1 MLMRLSLLSH
11 HERLTFQFEPIAAHV
26 PHVHVVRRGGG
37 RSSSP
42 MNDQSH
48 EGTTSG
54 SSRRSRRDDQVRNA
68 VGRSERADA
77 DDSDLDSV
85 ALKDPDAAGVPQRH
99 SNAHALLDSRSCHRL
114 KLVQYTPPRGEP
126 HTCAAIWRNGD
137 YVRLASPLL
146 RTSNGLRDPNAY
158 VRQFPDS
165 LASLDTFEETMTW
178 LDAACY
184 AATDTRQVEVACQEH
199 PEWQLACVRYDG
211 GDAALRALGNLIQ
224 AARKG
229 ALPPKPLMRDCL
241 LELVRQVL
249 KSEPRLADSR
259 VDVALDETDDV
270 AILELGVDHL
280 VHVALL
286 PDVASSDAHRQAM
299 LANDRM
305 LLGRN
310 GWAQCL
316 LVVPSLKSR
325 EPMFVP
331 PRVMLVAMDA
341 AQIGSSLARMVRR

>member
-1 MLMRLSLLSH
+1 MLIPLSLPSH
-11 HERLTFQFEPIAAHV
+11 PKHLTFQFQPPTAQPLTCTQCVAEMVAA
-26 PHVHVVRRGGG
+26 P
-37 RSSSP
+37 P

-48 EGTTSG
+48 KGATSR
-54 SSRRSRRDDQVRNA
+54 SSWRSRRNDQVRNA
-68 VGRSERADA
+68 VGRSDRADA
-77 DDSDLDSV
+77 DDSDLYSV
-85 ALKDPDAAGVPQRH
+85 ALKNTGAAELPERH
-99 SNAHALLDSRSCHRL
+99 SNAQAVSEARSGHRL
-114 KLVQYTPPRGEP
+114 KLVGYTPPGGEP

-137 YVRLASPLL
+137 YVRLSSPLL

-165 LASLDTFEETMTW
+165 FASLDTFEETMTW

-211 GDAALRALGNLIQ
+211 GDAALHALGNLIQ
-224 AARKG
+224 AAEKG

-249 KSEPRLADSR
+249 KNEPRLADSR
-259 VDVALDETDDV
+259 VDVALDKTADV

-286 PDVASSDAHRQAM
+286 PDVASGDAHRQAM

-305 LLGRN
+305 LLGSN

-341 AQIGSSLARMVRR
+341 AQIGSSLARMAQR